1 MEVLKEQVQ
10 ELERRVSKLE
20 TYRESDIKMINE
32 HNTNLATIIL
42 KLENITKSL
51 ETVTNNF
58 KEAIDKSNTRNEEER
73 GNINKRISTLETKF
87 ENLNTKFEKE
97 TKSLENTIDER
108 TVNKNSDNY
117 DKIKATIISV
127 IVTAIVTALITAL
140 FTISK
145 GG

>member
-58 KEAIDKSNTRNEEER
+58 KEAINRSNARNEEER
-73 GNINKRISTLETKF
+73 ENINRRISTLEKNF
-87 ENLNTKFEKE
+87 DKLNTKFESE
-97 TKSLENTIDER
+97 SKSLEQTIDER
-108 TVNKNSDNY
+108 TIRKNSNNY
-117 DKIKATIISV
+117 DKIKTTIVSV
-127 IVTAIVTALITAL
+127 VVTAIVTAFITAL
-140 FTISK
+140 IALLN
-145 GG
+145 

>member
-51 ETVTNNF
+51 ETVTTNF
-58 KEAIDKSNTRNEEER
+58 KEAINRSNARNEEER
-73 GNINKRISTLETKF
+73 ENINRRISTLEKNF
-87 ENLNTKFEKE
+87 DKLNTKFESE
-97 TKSLENTIDER
+97 SKSLEQTIDER
-108 TVNKNSDNY
+108 TIRKNSNNY

-127 IVTAIVTALITAL
+127 IVTAIVTALITAVI
-140 FTISK
+140 TMTK
-145 GG
+145 

>member
-20 TYRESDIKMINE
+20 TYRESDIKIINE

-58 KEAIDKSNTRNEEER
+58 KEAINRSNARNEEER
-73 GNINKRISTLETKF
+73 GNINKRISTLERNF
-87 ENLNTKFEKE
+87 ENLNTKFESE
-97 TKSLENTIDER
+97 TKTLENTIDER
-108 TVNKNSDNY
+108 TIGQNSKNY
-117 DKIKATIISV
+117 DKIKTTIISV
-127 IVTAIVTALITAL
+127 VVTAIVTSIITA
-140 FTISK
+140 IIAIMR
-145 GG
+145 

>member
-58 KEAIDKSNTRNEEER
+58 KEAINRSNARNEEER
-73 GNINKRISTLETKF
+73 GNINKRISTLERNF
-87 ENLNTKFEKE
+87 ENLNTKFESE
-97 TKSLENTIDER
+97 SKSLEQTIDER
-108 TVNKNSDNY
+108 TIRKNSNNY
-117 DKIKATIISV
+117 DKIKTTII
-127 IVTAIVTALITAL
+127 TAIVTALATSIIGAL
-140 FTISK
+140 IVIMK
-145 GG
+145 

>member
-58 KEAIDKSNTRNEEER
+58 KEAINRSNARQEEER
-73 GNINKRISTLETKF
+73 ELINKRISTLENNFDKLNTRF
-87 ENLNTKFEKE
+87 ENESKTLE
-97 TKSLENTIDER
+97 TTINER

-117 DKIKATIISV
+117 DKIKVTIISV
-127 IVTAIVTALITAL
+127 IVTAIVTSMIAAIITMMN
-140 FTISK
+140 
-145 GG
+145 

>member
-42 KLENITKSL
+42 KLKNITKSL
-51 ETVTNNF
+51 ETVTTNF
-58 KEAIDKSNTRNEEER
+58 KEAINRSNARNEEER
-73 GNINKRISTLETKF
+73 ENINRRISTLEKNF
-87 ENLNTKFEKE
+87 DKLNTKFESE
-97 TKSLENTIDER
+97 SKSLEQTIDER
-108 TVNKNSDNY
+108 TIRKNSNNY

-127 IVTAIVTALITAL
+127 IVTAIVTALITAVI
-140 FTISK
+140 TMTK
-145 GG
+145 

>member
-58 KEAIDKSNTRNEEER
+58 KEAINRSNARNEEER
-73 GNINKRISTLETKF
+73 GNINKRISTLERNF
-87 ENLNTKFEKE
+87 ENLNTKFESE
-97 TKSLENTIDER
+97 SKSLEQTIDER
-108 TVNKNSDNY
+108 TIRKNSNNY
-117 DKIKATIISV
+117 DKIKTTII
-127 IVTAIVTALITAL
+127 TAVVTALATSIIGAL
-140 FTISK
+140 IVIMK
-145 GG
+145 

>member
-58 KEAIDKSNTRNEEER
+58 KEAINRSNARNEEER
-73 GNINKRISTLETKF
+73 ENINRRISALEKNF
-87 ENLNTKFEKE
+87 DKLNTKFESE
-97 TKSLENTIDER
+97 SKSLEQTIDER
-108 TVNKNSDNY
+108 TIRKNSNNY
-117 DKIKATIISV
+117 DKIKTT
-127 IVTAIVTALITAL
+127 IVTAVVTALATSIIGAL
-140 FTISK
+140 IVIMK
-145 GG
+145 

>member
-20 TYRESDIKMINE
+20 TYRESDIKTINE

-51 ETVTNNF
+51 ETVTTNF
-58 KEAIDKSNTRNEEER
+58 KEAINRSNARNEEER
-73 GNINKRISTLETKF
+73 GNINKRISTLEKNFDKLNTRF
-87 ENLNTKFEKE
+87 ENESKT
-97 TKSLENTIDER
+97 LEATINER

-117 DKIKATIISV
+117 DKIKTTIISV
-127 IVTAIVTALITAL
+127 IVTAIATSIITAII
-140 FTISK
+140 TMIN
-145 GG
+145 

>member
-51 ETVTNNF
+51 ETVTTNF
-58 KEAIDKSNTRNEEER
+58 KEAINRSNARNEEER
-73 GNINKRISTLETKF
+73 ENINRRISTLEKNF
-87 ENLNTKFEKE
+87 DKLNTKFESE
-97 TKSLENTIDER
+97 SKSLEQTIDER
-108 TVNKNSDNY
+108 TIRKNSNNY
-117 DKIKATIISV
+117 DKIKTTII
-127 IVTAIVTALITAL
+127 TAVVTALATSIIGAL
-140 FTISK
+140 IVIMK
-145 GG
+145 